1 MLEQPLLRWS
11 RENRKRNNPKLRK
24 VTCLC
29 YPQGMTKKSI
39 CVFCGAKPGNNLKYA
54 ALANT
59 FGKALAKSGH
69 RLVYGGGKVGLMGA
83 VAEGALALGGDV
95 LGIMPQALLDRELG
109 HTGLTQLEIV
119 NSMSV
124 RKDRMIA
131 ASDAFIALPGG
142 LGTLDELFEV
152 MTLRQIGYHSKPVV
166 VLNQDGYFTPLLEA
180 CRQMLEAE
188 FVYPSELEY
197 LLVADDVDG
206 AIEAINGAFAI

>member
-1 MLEQPLLRWS
+1 
-11 RENRKRNNPKLRK
+11 
-24 VTCLC
+24 
-29 YPQGMTKKSI
+29 MTKKSI

-54 ALANT
+54 ALANK
-59 FGKALAKSGH
+59 FGKALARNGH

-83 VAEGALALGGDV
+83 VAEGALASGGDV

-124 RKDRMIA
+124 RKDRMIE

-180 CRQMLEAE
+180 CRQMLAAE
-188 FVYPSELEY
+188 FVYPSELDY
-197 LLVADDVDG
+197 LLVADDVES
-206 AIEAINGAFAI
+206 AIEALNGAFAA